1 MMNMKKF
8 VNVVSLIAIGVIITS
23 IGCGVRRVDAFVNEN
38 HSINNFSK
46 EIDMNH
52 LCKDNSSSQNDI
64 QPEEISPEGSTL
76 EGDGSENTK
85 QTYKNIEE
93 MFQNHEFDGKLK
105 QLEESYAKIPSTSYT
120 MNIYARDNCL
130 IIAIQMKDIP
140 YSEDVAK
147 KMKSSIDFLDSIMT
161 AQAEEL
167 QPYVEDA
174 HPTIEIIFMSN
185 DDKELAHGIFTTDE
199 PYA

>member
-1 MMNMKKF
+1 MKKF
-8 VNVVSLIAIGVIITS
+8 VNVVSLIAIGVIIIF

-52 LCKDNSSSQNDI
+52 LYKEDFSSQNNI
-64 QPEEISPEGSTL
+64 QPEESTL

-174 HPTIEIIFMSN
+174 HPTIELIFMSN

>member
-1 MMNMKKF
+1 MIMKKF
-8 VNVVSLIAIGVIITS
+8 VNVVSLIAIGVIIIF

-52 LCKDNSSSQNDI
+52 LYKEDFSSQNNI
-64 QPEEISPEGSTL
+64 QPEESTL

-174 HPTIEIIFMSN
+174 HPTIELIFMSN